1 MNLSRDF
8 VLCNDGSYMI
18 WQSNF

>member
-8 VLCNDGSYMI
+8 VLCNGGSYMI